1 MEKIQHGGGN
11 YITGYISNLRV
22 VAGRRLYTSDFTP
35 PVHELEPID
44 GTAILC
50 CNNPDSV
57 TAVSNAG
64 IGTAHIGTSSGNPT
78 NSTENPGLSRDFTSG
93 TEFRGV
99 TTFDTQGYFV
109 PPSGTTTD
117 RDRTGGRGI
126 SLGGAPSPST

>member
-1 MEKIQHGGGN
+1 MENQHGGGN

-57 TAVSNAG
+57 TAASNAG

-78 NSTENPGLSRDFTSG
+78 VSTENPGLSRDFTGG
-93 TEFRGV
+93 TEFKGV

-109 PPSGTTTD
+109 PPSGTTEQ
-117 RDRTGGRGI
+117 REAGGGRGI
-126 SLGGAPSPST
+126 SWWCSK